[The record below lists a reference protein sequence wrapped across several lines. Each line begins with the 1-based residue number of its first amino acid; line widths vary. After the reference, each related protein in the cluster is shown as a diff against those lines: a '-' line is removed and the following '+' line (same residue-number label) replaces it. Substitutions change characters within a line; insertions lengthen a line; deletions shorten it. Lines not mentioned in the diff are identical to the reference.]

1 MQDLCAVCSVAQE
14 LEPTRLLCPW
24 NFPGKNTEVSCSFL
38 LQEIFL
44 TQGSN
49 LHVQHLL
56 HCSRVFTTEPPGR
69 PHVHGLPG
77 AISPQ
82 LDCKGEI
89 LIP

>member
-14 LEPTRLLCPW
+14 LETTRLLCPW
-24 NFPGKNTEVSCSFL
+24 NFPGKNTEVSCYFL
-38 LQEIFL
+38 LQGIFL

-49 LHVQHLL
+49 QHLL
-56 HCSRVFTTEPPGR
+56 HLLESLPLSHLGGPKCRVYLHLFPPE
-69 PHVHGLPG
+69 
-77 AISPQ
+77 